1 MEIHRSGNDVMK
13 STKPRDQFVY
23 PGEKLAVIEEFLEGE
38 GTYQQNGIVRST
50 ELGQVQLDL
59 NKRKVGV
66 TKKTRE
72 LLLPKEGLDV
82 YGEVGSV
89 MRRDANVDVFMIGG
103 KMLSEAYTG
112 VIQATDGGRN
122 LEMDLRSGDIVRAR
136 IINTKNRVLQLSI
149 DGADYGVIY
158 AHCSRCGTI
167 LDNRQTQLVCPKCGR
182 VERRKTARN
191 YGADELR

>member
-1 MEIHRSGNDVMK
+1 MRSGSPLCTEIHRPGNDVMK

-89 MRRDANVDVFMIGG
+89 MRRDI
-103 KMLSEAYTG
+103 
-112 VIQATDGGRN
+112 
-122 LEMDLRSGDIVRAR
+122 
-136 IINTKNRVLQLSI
+136 
-149 DGADYGVIY
+149 
-158 AHCSRCGTI
+158 
-167 LDNRQTQLVCPKCGR
+167 
-182 VERRKTARN
+182 
-191 YGADELR
+191 